1 MGLPVG
7 RWPSDGVAHRAGR
20 VTTLRGAAMSYRHDD
35 DGSYRHDDDGAGRRL
50 QVIIYRD
57 DGTLQLR
64 VAGDLDAAT
73 TASFRERV
81 AASLARRPHCV
92 ELDLRD
98 VGFCDAAGLRELLA
112 LRRRL
117 EQQDTEV
124 VVVVAASDA
133 IRRVAHL
140 LGLDGW
146 E

>member
-50 QVIIYRD
+50 QVIICRD

-73 TASFRERV
+73 TASFRERI

-124 VVVVAASDA
+124 VVVAASDA

>member
-50 QVIIYRD
+50 QVIICRD
-57 DGTLQLR
+57 NGTLQLR

-73 TASFRERV
+73 TASFRERI

-98 VGFCDAAGLRELLA
+98 VGFCDAAGFRELLA

-124 VVVVAASDA
+124 VVVASDA
-133 IRRVAHL
+133 IRCVAHL